1 MREQREVPE
10 KLPIVVRV
18 VWWDLLLFL
27 LQCSSRARGTGHRT
41 EHSKMPVHEIFC
53 GRFIDFTLPAFLCV
67 RASAQVV
74 EERLRYGAKR
84 RKGESLVGW
93 CPTALVL
100 NFPIEYK
107 SQQSYSITQ
116 NGLIWHTVDGLA
128 GNSGLGSAFVT
139 TSPDKPLKKSET
151 RGVFGVRM
159 LSPCILCSIL
169 TQFLVWKCVNSRC

>member
-1 MREQREVPE
+1 MVGEGTTGGARKVTDSGSC
-10 KLPIVVRV
+10 RV
-18 VWWDLLLFL
+18 VGFASIFVAVLFL
-27 LQCSSRARGTGHRT
+27 VQRRTQDRAQQN
-41 EHSKMPVHEIFC
+41 
-53 GRFIDFTLPAFLCV
+53 
-67 RASAQVV
+67 ASAWNLLWTVHWFYTSGLSLCACI
-74 EERLRYGAKR
+74 RTSRRYEAKR

-169 TQFLVWKCVNSRC
+169 T